1 MASADRESERLRPA
15 VVIEPASRWRAI
27 NIRELWRF
35 RDLFVAL
42 GVRDLKLRYRQ
53 TALGAAWVVLQPLL
67 AAGIFSLV
75 FGRVAGLPSDGV
87 PYFLFSYA
95 GLLGWTTFSDTVTR
109 SSDSLVTHRAMV
121 SKIFFPRL
129 LLPAS
134 SAISKLVDFGVSA
147 VVLLVLLMIYDE
159 PMRWQ
164 LVALPACLVLT
175 FMLGLGL
182 GLIATA
188 YSVPYRDVAYV
199 VPVAIQML
207 LYASPVAYS
216 VSSVPPDLRG
226 WYAVNPL
233 VGVLETFRWSATGTD
248 LHLGYLAWS
257 VVASILMF
265 VGGAYVFR
273 GMERRFADVI

>member
-1 MASADRESERLRPA
+1 MSPAGDESPRTSSL
-15 VVIEPASRWRAI
+15 VIIKPTSRWRAI
-27 NIRELWRF
+27 DFGELWRF

-53 TALGAAWVVLQPLL
+53 TALGAIWVVLQPLL

-75 FGRVAGLPSDGV
+75 FGRVASLPSDGV
-87 PYFLFSYA
+87 PYFVFSYA
-95 GLLGWTTFSDTVTR
+95 GLLGWNTFSDTVTR
-109 SSDSLVTHRAMV
+109 AGDSLVAHRAMV

-134 SAISKLVDFGVSA
+134 SIIAKLVDFGVSA
-147 VVLLVLLMIYDE
+147 IVMLILLVVYDMPIRWQMVVLPGCLL
-159 PMRWQ
+159 
-164 LVALPACLVLT
+164 LT
-175 FMLGLGL
+175 FMLGLGF

-188 YSVPYRDVAYV
+188 YSVTYRDVAYV

-216 VSSVPPDLRG
+216 LGAVPADVRG
-226 WYAVNPL
+226 YYALNPL
-233 VGVLETFRWSATGTD
+233 VGILETFRWSITGTE
-248 LHLGYLAWS
+248 LRVGYLAWS
-257 VVASILMF
+257 AAASVIVF
-265 VGGAYVFR
+265 AGGAFIFR